1 VAWPSTRPEPPL
13 SILSLPKRRWVTRR
27 PYRAREDMKYI
38 CLGYLDERTWD
49 TLSEGERNPPMDER
63 FAYDDMLR
71 RGGHSV
77 GGRRSKAPG
86 TPPR

>member
-1 VAWPSTRPEPPL
+1 
-13 SILSLPKRRWVTRR
+13 
-27 PYRAREDMKYI
+27 MKYI